1 MNILISID
9 SFKGSM
15 TSMQAGE
22 AAKKGI
28 LKAVPDAD
36 VLVCPLADGGMDG
49 EKIRLTVTGP
59 LGEKTDCYYGWLDG
73 SKKAVMEMASA
84 AGITLVHEKNPLA
97 ATTFGVGEMI
107 FDAIK
112 RGAENII
119 IGIGGSATNDGG
131 IGMLK
136 ALGYEFLDKNG
147 KDVGLGASSLGKVEK
162 IVDDK
167 VNPLISKVKFQVACD
182 VDNPLCGE
190 NGATYIFGTQKG
202 VTDEMKPVID
212 RAMKHFA
219 EKTAEKLG
227 VSCEDI
233 AGAGAAGGLGF
244 AFLSYLNAELKPG
257 VELIMQATDMEEKIN
272 DAVLCNANGIDAFF
286 PIVRGATTLEKAM
299 RTENAVKNMELT
311 AEQVFR
317 LAADFMVH

>member
-1 MNILISID
+1 
-9 SFKGSM
+9 
-15 TSMQAGE
+15 MQAGK

-28 LKAVPDAD
+28 LKAVPDA
-36 VLVCPLADGGMDG
+36 VVSVCPLADGGEGTTDALTDGMDG
-49 EKIRLTVTGP
+49 EKISLTVTGP

-147 KDVGLGASSLGKVEK
+147 KDVGLGA
-162 IVDDK
+162 
-167 VNPLISKVKFQVACD
+167 
-182 VDNPLCGE
+182 
-190 NGATYIFGTQKG
+190 
-202 VTDEMKPVID
+202 
-212 RAMKHFA
+212 HH
-219 EKTAEKLG
+219 
-227 VSCEDI
+227 
-233 AGAGAAGGLGF
+233 
-244 AFLSYLNAELKPG
+244 
-257 VELIMQATDMEEKIN
+257 
-272 DAVLCNANGIDAFF
+272 
-286 PIVRGATTLEKAM
+286 LEK
-299 RTENAVKNMELT
+299 
-311 AEQVFR
+311 
-317 LAADFMVH
+317 